1 MKQRFLNYS
10 TGLIKEYYP
19 ETDNIKMDEYRYN
32 LEAYYLTISK
42 MLVIIPLSIII
53 GVFKEMM
60 ILLVFFN
67 FIREPAH
74 GLHASKSWIC
84 LVSSTLVF
92 IGAPILAKIINI
104 PFIYNLLLEILGLIL
119 LGIYAPADTKK
130 APIIKKENRR
140 KFKINSIINCIILII
155 INVFIKDRVISN
167 IIVLSIWIGVFLILP
182 ITYKLFN
189 QSYNNYIDYLK
200 NMD

>member
-1 MKQRFLNYS
+1 MKKRFLAYS
-10 TGLIKEYYP
+10 TGLIKQYYP
-19 ETDNIKMDEYRYN
+19 ETNQIKMEEYAYN
-32 LEAYYLTISK
+32 LEAFYLTISK
-42 MLVIIPLSIII
+42 MLIIIPLSIII

-84 LVSSTLVF
+84 LLSSSIIF
-92 IGAPILAKIINI
+92 IGCPIIAKSINI
-104 PFIYNLLLEILGLIL
+104 PFIFNLSLEIIGLLLLA
-119 LGIYAPADTKK
+119 IYAPADTKK
-130 APIIKKENRR
+130 APIIRVEKRKKL
-140 KFKINSIINCIILII
+140 KINTIINCIILII
-155 INVFIKDRVISN
+155 INLFIKDSIISN

-182 ITYKLFN
+182 ITYKIFN
-189 QSYNNYIDYLK
+189 QPYNNYIEYLK